1 MSGIVVTD
9 MDGARG
15 KFHKNSSKSLT
26 CMDRP
31 TIPPKPTANHA
42 FAMPIASSVRN
53 FNAIASKYR
62 QLELIYANSARIF
75 TLHRH
80 ALGLFC
86 TVSHQNYR
94 LHEART
100 RF

>member
-1 MSGIVVTD
+1 
-9 MDGARG
+9 
-15 KFHKNSSKSLT
+15 
-26 CMDRP
+26 
-31 TIPPKPTANHA
+31 ANHA
-42 FAMPIASSVRN
+42 FAMPIASRCQN

-62 QLELIYANSARIF
+62 QLDLIFAKRAPFF
-75 TLHRH
+75 TLHRPPI
-80 ALGLFC
+80 GLFC